1 MNKII
6 PWLLRLLAL
15 LLAGS
20 IFSAS
25 AYTLV
30 VGNDVPGT
38 GRNVY
43 LSTGPTADY
52 NVSHTNS
59 FGKTVAIH
67 KETGLRKVAVYDWSG
82 VNSYGMLYCYKDD
95 PVQHPIKL
103 FHNYISSGLVA
114 DGHMLWKSN
123 INGLYFVIEI
133 TSLFS
138 AGVSTSAL
146 PIWIDKPSNSG
157 FDTELVYSASEGG
170 GCSYNST
177 YYRLGGLNI
186 GFKIHLYADQNFAPT
201 SQQAANFQ
209 LSKNGGHGAVDFYF
223 HNDTTPNQSH
233 SKKINIIIPATG
245 MILAWPTCSASTISG
260 VSGTSVTN
268 GNDVQLGNRLPK
280 DIKAGL
286 APAKFNINMTQCSYI
301 HNIEVKLASTKIG
314 TNDKQLL
321 GNLETSGAASGVGV
335 LIEGLKSS
343 VNAQMIIV
351 PNSANSVYKD
361 IMNDPYSES
370 MTGVD
375 NKSLSFQATLKQD
388 GSADIKPGKFRAT
401 GTFQITYP

>member
-6 PWLLRLLAL
+6 LWLPRLLAL

-30 VGNDVPGT
+30 VGSTDAGGDQYKT
-38 GRNVY
+38 
-43 LSTGPTADY
+43 TGPRSDEYVT
-52 NVSHTNS
+52 HTNT
-59 FGKTVAIH
+59 FGKTVAVH
-67 KETGLRKVAVYDWSG
+67 KETSLREIVVYDWSG
-82 VNSYGMLYCYKDD
+82 VISPGDVYCYKND
-95 PVQHPIKL
+95 PVYHPIQL
-103 FHNYISSGLVA
+103 FHNYISSGLFA
-114 DGHMLWKSN
+114 DGHALWRTS
-123 INGLYFVIEI
+123 INGLYFAIEL
-133 TSLFS
+133 TSLSS
-138 AGVSTSAL
+138 AGVDTTKL
-146 PIWIDKPSNSG
+146 PLWINNIQGSG
-157 FDTELVYSASEGG
+157 LDSGLVYTGQGSACNYDSV
-170 GCSYNST
+170 YF
-177 YYRLGGLNI
+177 RLGGLNM
-186 GFKIHLYADQNFAPT
+186 GFKIHLYADQNFMPT
-201 SQQAANFQ
+201 AQEASNFQ
-209 LSKNGGHGAVDFYF
+209 LSKIGGHGAVDFYF
-223 HNDTTPNQSH
+223 HNSETPDQSH
-233 SKKINIIIPATG
+233 SKKINVTIPATG

-335 LIEGLKSS
+335 LIEGLQSS
-343 VNAQMIIV
+343 VNAQMVIV